1 MLHEGFVQS
10 FNVRTVS
17 ILSRNCGSEPK
28 FQCHFLSPNET
39 WTSRSRQETA
49 KRKKLP
55 VSIGWGCLDTLSQ
68 GLLELD
74 RCCPLPLLFFRAK
87 RKHLLPMQLGREAVI
102 RLKSEAAIALS
113 ASEISVVKISCCGYA
128 SLIINNSSRPTLNIV
143 SVLQDYDGHYSC
155 FIFHRI

>member
-55 VSIGWGCLDTLSQ
+55 VSADIRSIEGETKVFSDN
-68 GLLELD
+68 LLAPRGILAAT
-74 RCCPLPLLFFRAK
+74 RPTRSSVFQSFSAK
-87 RKHLLPMQLGREAVI
+87 LNHSIQFP
-102 RLKSEAAIALS
+102 
-113 ASEISVVKISCCGYA
+113 
-128 SLIINNSSRPTLNIV
+128 SLIKIQTASHPVRRTQ
-143 SVLQDYDGHYSC
+143 LQHLEKGIILSPC
-155 FIFHRI
+155 